1 MTGKV
6 RNIKFCSPLNRS
18 ATELMTERNKLHH
31 GLTGKYYATCHYSYN
46 LPLYAILKLSQ
57 YLNIQGYFKLKNN
70 ENL

>member
-1 MTGKV
+1 
-6 RNIKFCSPLNRS
+6 
-18 ATELMTERNKLHH
+18 MTERNKLHH